1 MRTIQLVATGFLLW
15 TSLNV
20 SAQVSTQEP
29 SAAVDCRSNFI
40 TLGTGINSNYGMAGV
55 GVDIK
60 MLDKLQVGLS
70 GGIGSWGFKTAG
82 ELRYFYSGC
91 MQQGSALTAGLA
103 YATGLPEME
112 IEMELSNEETKTVKL
127 ELNAQTNLQLAWYRA
142 FKVQQNHRFFIQA
155 GYSFPISGISY
166 RVISGETLSDVSKTT
181 VRMMAPGGI
190 IVAVGLGFGI

>member
-1 MRTIQLVATGFLLW
+1 MKTIQLVATGFLLW
-15 TSLNV
+15 TSLNAC
-20 SAQVSTQEP
+20 AQVGTQEP
-29 SAAVDCRSNFI
+29 SAAVECRSNFI

-127 ELNAQTNLQLAWYRA
+127 QLNAQTNLQLAWYRA

-155 GYSFPISGISY
+155 GYSFPINGISY
-166 RVISGETLSDVSKTT
+166 RVISGETLSDASKMV
-181 VRMMAPGGI
+181 VRMIAPGGI
-190 IVAVGLGFGI
+190 IVAVGFGFGI

>member
-1 MRTIQLVATGFLLW
+1 MKTIQLVATGFLLW
-15 TSLNV
+15 TSLNAC
-20 SAQVSTQEP
+20 AQVNTQEP
-29 SAAVDCRSNFI
+29 SAAVECRSNFI

-91 MQQGSALTAGLA
+91 MLQGSALTAGLA

-142 FKVQQNHRFFIQA
+142 FKVQQNHRIFIQA
-155 GYSFPISGISY
+155 GYSFPINGISY
-166 RVISGETLSDVSKTT
+166 RVISGETLSDASKMV
-181 VRMMAPGGI
+181 VRMIAPGGI
-190 IVAVGLGFGI
+190 IVAVGFGFGI

>member
-1 MRTIQLVATGFLLW
+1 MKTIQLVATGFLLW

-29 SAAVDCRSNFI
+29 SAAVECRSNFI

-142 FKVQQNHRFFIQA
+142 FKVQQNHRIFIQA
-155 GYSFPISGISY
+155 GYSFPINGISY
-166 RVISGETLSDVSKTT
+166 RVISGETLSDASKMV
-181 VRMMAPGGI
+181 VRMIAPGGI
-190 IVAVGLGFGI
+190 IVAVGFGFGI

>member
-1 MRTIQLVATGFLLW
+1 MKTIQLAATGFFLW

-20 SAQVSTQEP
+20 FAQVNTQEP
-29 SAAVDCRSNFI
+29 NVAPDCKSTFL
-40 TLGTGINSNYGMAGV
+40 TLGTGINSNYGMIGV
-55 GVDIK
+55 GADIK
-60 MLDKLQVGLS
+60 VLDKLQVGLS

-91 MQQGSALTAGLA
+91 MQQGSALTAGVA

-112 IEMELSNEETKTVKL
+112 IEMELSNEETKTVML

-142 FKVQQNHRFFIQA
+142 FRVQQNHRFFIQA

-190 IVAVGLGFGI
+190 IVAVGFGFGI

>member
-1 MRTIQLVATGFLLW
+1 MKTIQLVATGFLLW
-15 TSLNV
+15 TSLNAC
-20 SAQVSTQEP
+20 AQVNTQEP
-29 SAAVDCRSNFI
+29 SATVECRSNFI

-91 MQQGSALTAGLA
+91 MQQGSALTAGFA

-190 IVAVGLGFGI
+190 IVAVGFGFGI

>member
-1 MRTIQLVATGFLLW
+1 MKTTRLIFLAAIVACGVNLF
-15 TSLNV
+15 
-20 SAQVSTQEP
+20 AQSTDQN
-29 SAAVDCRSNFI
+29 ANQATNCKNTFV
-40 TLGTGINSNYGMAGV
+40 TLGTGLNSNYGVIGIGA
-55 GVDIK
+55 DIK
-60 MLDKLQVGLS
+60 VLDKIQVGLS

-82 ELRYFYSGC
+82 ELRYFYNGC
-91 MQQGSALTAGLA
+91 MQHGSALTAGVT

-112 IEMELSNEETKTVKL
+112 IEMELSNEETKTVML

-142 FKVQQNHRFFIQA
+142 FKVQQNHRFFVQA

-190 IVAVGLGFGI
+190 IVAVGFGFGI

>member
-1 MRTIQLVATGFLLW
+1 MKTIQLAIMGFFLM
-15 TSLNV
+15 TSLYV
-20 SAQVSTQEP
+20 SAQVNTQEP
-29 SAAVDCRSNFI
+29 SATTECKSTFI
-40 TLGTGINSNYGMAGV
+40 TLGTGINSNYGMVGV
-55 GVDIK
+55 GADFKV
-60 MLDKLQVGLS
+60 LDKVQVGLS

-91 MQQGSALTAGLA
+91 MQQGSALTAGVT

-127 ELNAQTNLQLAWYRA
+127 ELNSQTNLQLAWYRA
-142 FKVQQNHRFFIQA
+142 FKIQQNHRFFLQA

-181 VRMMAPGGI
+181 VRMMAPGGVI
-190 IVAVGLGFGI
+190 LAVGFGFGI

>member
-1 MRTIQLVATGFLLW
+1 MKTIQLIIAICIMTLKAGAQNQSG
-15 TSLNV
+15 TEKTNV
-20 SAQVSTQEP
+20 DQSCETT
-29 SAAVDCRSNFI
+29 FI
-40 TLGTGINSNYGMAGV
+40 TLGTGLNSNYGLAGL
-55 GVDIK
+55 GVDFK
-60 MLDKLQVGLS
+60 LMDKVQGSVS
-70 GGIGSWGFKTAG
+70 GGLGSWGFKTAG

-91 MQQGSALTAGLA
+91 MQQGSALTAGVA
-103 YATGLPEME
+103 YATGLPEMD

-142 FKVQQNHRFFIQA
+142 FKVQQNHRFFVQA

-190 IVAVGLGFGI
+190 IVAVGFGFGI